1 MRNGVSSD
9 GGVSRATAKSDKGNR
24 GAKSRGREEGSRKR
38 GRSSS
43 GSVGTYGG
51 TSDDVEI
58 REGDRLHE
66 RLRKREKIEAE
77 RNVQSGDFEREKVE
91 KVGRERV
98 FRDR

>member
-66 RLRKREKIEAE
+66 RFEE
-77 RNVQSGDFEREKVE
+77 EREN
-91 KVGRERV
+91 
-98 FRDR
+98 